1 MSYEPKTMETAHYRP
16 DIDGLRG
23 IAVLS
28 VVAYH
33 AFPNIIRG
41 GFIGVDVFFVIS
53 GFLITE
59 IILEAH
65 ANNKFSF
72 SNFYS
77 RRIRRIFPALITVLV
92 ACIAFGWVNLLPNEL
107 SNLGKN
113 IAASAVFLSN
123 ILAYQELDYF
133 SSSAE
138 AKPLLHLWSL
148 GIEEQFYL
156 VWPFIVT
163 ITYKSK
169 KKLFWVTTITTI
181 TSFALSIH
189 YSGQNPSF
197 TFYIP
202 QNRAWELLIGSLIA
216 LSPKLG
222 GLSSCFGNHFKS
234 ILGATLLLIG
244 LLLINKEREFP
255 GWWALLPTIGTM
267 LLISSGPKALVN
279 NRLLSH
285 PGLVRVGLISYPLYL
300 WHWPILSFLY
310 ISYKGSPPFWVR
322 IFALL
327 IALAFAWLT
336 YNFIEKSMRF
346 GEWST
351 KRTYGLIGA
360 LSIVGSL
367 GMLIAIEGGVPS
379 RLNPKYL
386 MLEKQFQRTEFG
398 EHDCEHKMKPY
409 GIPTCQI
416 GDPNQDPTAA
426 IIGDSHAG
434 NFFWGLKDHL
444 NKNNGNLLSLSV
456 GGCPPLLNI
465 KELRNPNIDEIACEW
480 FKPMFSYL
488 LGNSHIDTVYI
499 AFHHREYFRD
509 ELRMT
514 FNNGQY
520 AAMTNAEKLKKS
532 LLYTISELQSKGKKV
547 ILIYDM
553 PSLDTDIKRCFRMR
567 PLDLSDN
574 TCDPRSLKFKDD
586 FTEYDNL
593 ISELQ
598 KERGVTVFKTHQ
610 YIQDNFPI
618 NNKGEPTYYDKDHL
632 SKIGSMFFSD
642 KYNIK

>member
-1 MSYEPKTMETAHYRP
+1 MSNQPKNVELSHYRP

-53 GFLITE
+53 GYLITK

-65 ANNKFSF
+65 ANNSFSF

-77 RRIRRIFPALITVLV
+77 RRIRRIFPALITILV
-92 ACIAFGWVNLLPNEL
+92 VCIFFGWVNLLPNEF
-107 SNLGKN
+107 SNLGEN

-133 SSSAE
+133 SSAAE

-156 VWPFIVT
+156 AWPLIIT
-163 ITYKSK
+163 IIYKSK
-169 KKLFWVTTITTI
+169 KKLLWVAIIAIT
-181 TSFALSIH
+181 TSFALNIY
-189 YSGQNPSF
+189 YSGQNPSLA
-197 TFYIP
+197 FYIP
-202 QNRAWELLIGSLIA
+202 QNRVWELLIGSVIVI
-216 LSPKLG
+216 SPKLEK
-222 GLSSCFGNHFKS
+222 LSPYIGNHAQS
-234 ILGATLLLIG
+234 ILGATILLLG

-267 LLISSGPKALVN
+267 LLISSNPKALVN
-279 NRLLSH
+279 KRLLSN
-285 PGLVRVGLISYPLYL
+285 PGLVSIGLISYPLYL
-300 WHWPILSFLY
+300 WHWPILSLLY
-310 ISYKGSPPFWVR
+310 ISYNGTPPSWVR
-322 IFALL
+322 IFAILA
-327 IALAFAWLT
+327 ALFLAWLT
-336 YNFIEKSMRF
+336 FNLIEKKLRF
-346 GEWST
+346 GNSST
-351 KRTYGLIGA
+351 KKTFGLIGA
-360 LSIVGSL
+360 MIITGSL
-367 GMLIAIEGGVPS
+367 GLLIYTEGGIPS
-379 RLNPKYL
+379 RLNPKYP

-398 EHDCEHKMKPY
+398 EPDCANKMKSH

-444 NKNNGNLLSLSV
+444 SKNNGNLLSLSV
-456 GGCPPLLNI
+456 GGCPPLINI
-465 KELRNPNIDEIACEW
+465 EKLRNPNIDGIACEW
-480 FKPMFSYL
+480 FKPMFNYL
-488 LGNSHIDTVYI
+488 LGNAHINTVYI

-509 ELRMT
+509 EIRMT
-514 FNNGQY
+514 FNDGRY
-520 AAMTNAEKLKKS
+520 ITMTNAEKLEKS
-532 LLYTISELQSKGKKV
+532 LLYTIGELQSKGKKV
-547 ILIYDM
+547 ILMYDM
-553 PSLDTDIKRCFRMR
+553 PSLDSDIKRCFRMR